1 MTTPHPLVGLKVL
14 EIGHSIAAPY
24 AAFIRGEMGAD
35 IIKLENPGSGDYA
48 RGWGPPFSAG
58 TSTIFQ
64 AMNRGK
70 RAITADLKDTAQRDR
85 VRRLIIEEMDVVLH
99 NLKPGA
105 LDKLGLGAE
114 SLLAEKPSLIFCN
127 LGAFGSVGP
136 LKDLPGYDPLM
147 QAFGGLMSM
156 LGEDGRPPVRVSVSI
171 MDLATGMWSALGI
184 LAAHIERQRTGIGG
198 VIDTSLFETSCAW
211 MGIPL
216 ASYLASGILPA
227 RAGSGVREIVPYQ
240 AYPTSDGYIMVASGN
255 DSLFQRLCQAIGRP
269 DLGAD
274 PRYQKNAGRVE
285 NRAELIGQLCGTFAT
300 DTVGAWMPKL
310 AAVGVP
316 AGPVQTLDQVAN
328 HPQTKA
334 VGMIQTSPDGTTQTV
349 GLPISFNGTRPQYRS
364 LAPALGKNNALL
376 DGDATT
382 P

>member
-1 MTTPHPLVGLKVL
+1 MTTPHPLAGLKVL

-24 AAFIRGEMGAD
+24 AAAIMGEMGAD

-70 RAITADLKDTAQRDR
+70 RAITADLKDPAQRDR

-99 NLKPGA
+99 NLKPVA

-198 VIDTSLFETSCAW
+198 LIDTSLFETSCAW

-255 DSLFQRLCQAIGRP
+255 DGLFQRLCQAIGRP

-274 PRYQKNAGRVE
+274 PRYEKNAGRVE
-285 NRAELIGQLCGTFAT
+285 NRAELIGQLCATFAT
-300 DTVGAWMPKL
+300 DSVAAWVPKL

-328 HPQTKA
+328 HPQTEA
-334 VGMIQTSPDGTTQTV
+334 VGMIQTSPDGSVRTI
-349 GLPISFNGTRPQYRS
+349 GLPISFDGVRPDYRGVAPGLGADNGL
-364 LAPALGKNNALL
+364 LA
-376 DGDATT
+376 
-382 P
+382 

>member
-1 MTTPHPLVGLKVL
+1 MTTPHPLAGLKVL

-24 AAFIRGEMGAD
+24 AAAILGEMGAD
-35 IIKLENPGSGDYA
+35 ILKLENPGSGDYA

-70 RAITADLKDTAQRDR
+70 RAITADLKDPAQRDR
-85 VRRLIIEEMDVVLH
+85 IRRLIIEEMDVVIH

-114 SLLAEKPSLIFCN
+114 SLLAEKPALIFCN

-184 LAAHIERQRTGIGG
+184 LSAHIERQRTGVGG
-198 VIDTSLFETSCAW
+198 LIDTSLFETSCAW

-274 PRYQKNAGRVE
+274 PRYAKNAGRVE
-285 NRAELIGQLCGTFAT
+285 HRAELIGQLCGTFAT
-300 DTVGAWMPKL
+300 DTVDAWMPKL

-328 HPQTKA
+328 HPQTQA
-334 VGMIQTSPDGTTQTV
+334 LNIIQTSPDGSTQTV
-349 GLPISFNGTRPQYRS
+349 GLPISFNGTRPHYRS
-364 LAPALGKNNALL
+364 LAPALGANNALL
-376 DGDATT
+376 DDDAITR
-382 P
+382 

>member
-1 MTTPHPLVGLKVL
+1 MTTPHPLAGLKVL

-24 AAFIRGEMGAD
+24 AAAIMGEMGAD

-70 RAITADLKDTAQRDR
+70 RAITADLKDLAQRDR

-105 LDKLGLGAE
+105 LDKLGLGAG

-198 VIDTSLFETSCAW
+198 LIDTSLFETSCAW

-300 DTVGAWMPKL
+300 DTVEAWMPKL

-349 GLPISFNGTRPQYRS
+349 GLPISFNGTRPRYRS
-364 LAPALGKNNALL
+364 LAPALGANNALL
-376 DGDATT
+376 DDDATT
-382 P
+382 S